1 MKSKF
6 YFLILCSIGVACSV
20 KKSSIEQTSEIK
32 ILSSPSKSTSG
43 EPFLFTDKDSTVYL
57 SWIET
62 SADKTILKFSS
73 LQNNQWSEP
82 MIIAT
87 GNTWFVNWADYP
99 MIATNG
105 KQFVAHFLDKSG
117 EGTYAYDVKLTTS
130 GDSGNKWTEPQVL
143 HDDGKKVEHGF
154 VTLIPYGENF
164 FVTWLDGRNT
174 EMEGMKEMKGMNHHD
189 GHHARLPDGQGAMS
203 LRAAVIDAK
212 GNKIKEW
219 ELDNKT
225 CDCCQTSAAITTNG
239 PVVVYRDRSD
249 KEIRDMSIV
258 RFIDGQW
265 SEPQT
270 IHNDNWKIAGC
281 PVNGPRVAWE
291 NNNLAVAWFSAAT
304 DTSQVNV
311 IFSTDG
317 GATFGRPI
325 RVDEGT
331 AIGRVDI
338 VMIDDKS
345 VMVSWME
352 GTIIKVAKVHSDG
365 VKEPSI
371 IIASSSESRSS
382 GFPQMTK
389 SGNQLIFAWRDDN
402 EKNIKVASITL
413 QEK

>member
-87 GNTWFVNWADYP
+87 GNTWFVNRADYP

-174 EMEGMKEMKGMNHHD
+174 EMEGMKEMKGMDHHD
-189 GHHARLPDGQGAMS
+189 GHHGAMS

>member
-73 LQNNQWSEP
+73 LQNDQWSEP

-87 GNTWFVNWADYP
+87 GTTWFVNWADYP

-174 EMEGMKEMKGMNHHD
+174 EMEGMKEMKGMDHHD
-189 GHHARLPDGQGAMS
+189 GHHGAMS

-225 CDCCQTSAAITTNG
+225 CDCCQTSAAITING

>member
-174 EMEGMKEMKGMNHHD
+174 EMEGMKEMKGMDHHD
-189 GHHARLPDGQGAMS
+189 GHHGAMS

-265 SEPQT
+265 SGPQT

>member
-62 SADKTILKFSS
+62 SDDKTILKFSS

-174 EMEGMKEMKGMNHHD
+174 EMEGMKEMKGMDHHD
-189 GHHARLPDGQGAMS
+189 GHHGAMS

-304 DTSQVNV
+304 DTSQVNI

>member
-1 MKSKF
+1 MTMKSKF

-174 EMEGMKEMKGMNHHD
+174 EMEGMKEMKGMDHHD
-189 GHHARLPDGQGAMS
+189 GHHGAMS